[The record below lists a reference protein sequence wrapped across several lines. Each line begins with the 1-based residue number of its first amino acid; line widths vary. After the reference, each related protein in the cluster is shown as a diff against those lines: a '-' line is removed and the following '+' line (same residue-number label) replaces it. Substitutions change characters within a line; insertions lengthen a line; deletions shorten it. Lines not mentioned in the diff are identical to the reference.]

1 MKRQPLLT
9 VDSGEAETTFQSFEY
24 VIKYE
29 PVVNV
34 GMCDHDIS
42 VNSDGEYVEDRNSKQ
57 AISKHHDEERGIIIR
72 VST

>member
-9 VDSGEAETTFQSFEY
+9 VDSDEAETTFQSLDF

-42 VNSDGEYVEDRNSKQ
+42 VNSDGEYVEDGNS
-57 AISKHHDEERGIIIR
+57 
-72 VST
+72 